1 MKPRP
6 GEPTPPVMFELA
18 EKVTVDAP
26 AQRVWQAMT
35 AWDRQ
40 SEWVIATRTYAT
52 DLVGQGVGGGLESF
66 TGVGPLRFKDTMVI
80 TEWRPPKIC
89 RVRHTGRVIRGTGA
103 FEVESAGESRA
114 VVTWK
119 ESLLMPFGRVG
130 ERCWPAVRPIASWM
144 LRRSLKRFADW
155 APAYP
160 R

>member
-1 MKPRP
+1 MKRRRDR
-6 GEPTPPVMFELA
+6 PTPQVMFRLA
-18 EKVTVDAP
+18 ERVTVDAP
-26 AQRVWQAMT
+26 AARVWQALT

-80 TEWRPPKIC
+80 TEWRPPTIC

-103 FEVESAGESRA
+103 FEVESAGERGA
-114 VVTWK
+114 VVTWS
-119 ESLLMPFGRVG
+119 ESLVMPFGRFGAV
-130 ERCWPAVRPIASWM
+130 CWPVLQPIASRL
-144 LRRSLKRFADW
+144 LRRSLKSFADW